1 MSQQKILVESRSIV
15 VPGDVIA
22 EGDFRLNWSP
32 YFLKVGEK
40 FISTVV
46 GMVNVK
52 ENSFEVI
59 PLEGSFYYPK
69 VGDIV
74 IALVKDIEPY
84 GWTTDIKA
92 PYSAYL
98 PASSLLGR
106 PVNSGEE
113 IRKFMDVGDYV
124 IAKVEE
130 FDRTTD
136 PILSVKGGKELGRIN
151 SGIVVD
157 FMPNKVAR
165 IIGKG
170 RNMIETLSTETGC
183 NIFVAQNGRLLAKCP
198 SKASEELLIFA
209 IRTIEAESHIKGLT
223 DKIKQLI
230 REKAGGMSASNAET
244 KVNS

>member
-1 MSQQKILVESRSIV
+1 MSQSRILVQPRTIV

-22 EGDFRLNWSP
+22 EGDLKLTWSP
-32 YFLKVGEK
+32 YYLRVGDK

-52 ENSFEVI
+52 ENYFEVI

-74 IALVKDIEPY
+74 IGLVKDIEPY
-84 GWTTDIKA
+84 GWTIDIKA

-106 PVNSGEE
+106 PVNAGEE
-113 IRKFMDVGDYV
+113 VRKFMDVGDYV
-124 IAKVEE
+124 IAKVED

-136 PILSVKGGKELGRIN
+136 PILSLKGGKELGRIN

-170 RNMIETLSTETGC
+170 RNMLETLSSETGC
-183 NIFVAQNGRLLAKCP
+183 SIYVAQNGRLLANCP
-198 SKASEELLIFA
+198 SRTSEELLIFA

>member
-1 MSQQKILVESRSIV
+1 MIV
-15 VPGDVIA
+15 QPRAIVAPGDIIA
-22 EGDFRLNWSP
+22 EGEIKVGWSP
-32 YFLKVGEK
+32 YFLRVGDK
-40 FISTVV
+40 YISTVV

-52 ENSFEVI
+52 DSSFEVI

-69 VGDIV
+69 VGDTV
-74 IALVKDIEPY
+74 IALIKDIEPY
-84 GWTTDIKA
+84 GWSTDIKA

-113 IRKFMDVGDYV
+113 IRKFMDIGDYV
-124 IAKVEE
+124 VAKVEA

-136 PILSVKGGKELGRIN
+136 PILSLKGGKDLGRIN
-151 SGIVVD
+151 SGIVID
-157 FMPNKVAR
+157 FMPIKVAR

-183 NIFVAQNGRLLAKCP
+183 NIFVAQNGRLLANCP

-209 IRTIEAESHIKGLT
+209 IRKIEEESHIKGLT

-230 REKAGGMSASNAET
+230 REKAGGISASNAET